1 MKRIFYLL
9 SIFLLISCGN
19 SKNSPDFI
27 NAVTG
32 NYLFNSDE
40 SIGVSFVENEMIVRW
55 RGNDNIKPLKVNDS
69 TFYIKAM
76 NEKFIFK
83 MQPTIHI
90 KLAEKREH
98 KGETYSFNKMLDG
111 EKTPREYLLNKEYD
125 QALMGYLA
133 IQQKDSLDK
142 TIRETTLNRL
152 GYRIL
157 NEKKY
162 DIAIEVF
169 IINTKLYP
177 KSSNTYD
184 SLGEAYWRVKD
195 SVKAKEN
202 FKKALSINP
211 ENRRALRFIKKHK
224 LED

>member
-1 MKRIFYLL
+1 
-9 SIFLLISCGN
+9 
-19 SKNSPDFI
+19 
-27 NAVTG
+27 
-32 NYLFNSDE
+32 
-40 SIGVSFVENEMIVRW
+40 
-55 RGNDNIKPLKVNDS
+55 
-69 TFYIKAM
+69 
-76 NEKFIFK
+76 
-83 MQPTIHI
+83 
-90 KLAEKREH
+90 
-98 KGETYSFNKMLDG
+98 
-111 EKTPREYLLNKEYD
+111 
-125 QALMGYLA
+125 MGYLA

-157 NEKKY
+157 NEKKH

-184 SLGEAYWRVKD
+184 SLREAYWRVKD